1 MVRRPLKSTRTYTLF
16 PSPTLFRSNM
26 ALAAF
31 IIRLGEHFALDRDFR
46 GQALGWATWIGAAGA
61 GLVIVM
67 GTRFGRTRPLLVAM
81 LLSLAGTCGF
91 FWSGRAPVY
100 FIANVGTAITW
111 SFVVPYLFG
120 IL

>member
-1 MVRRPLKSTRTYTLF
+1 
-16 PSPTLFRSNM
+16 
-26 ALAAF
+26 
-31 IIRLGEHFALDRDFR
+31 
-46 GQALGWATWIGAAGA
+46 
-61 GLVIVM
+61 M

-120 IL
+120 ILSRLDASGRLATLRGFMSKLGLAFGPMLAGWMRSACVLYLLNRVG